1 MALIV
6 SLETSTKV
14 CSVAVHKDGNLLSEY
29 EFRVE
34 KSHSKLITQAITFL
48 MDGLGLKM
56 SDLDAVAVSKGPGS
70 YTGLRIGVSTAKG
83 LCYAL
88 DKPLIA
94 VDTLEAM
101 ARKVNKFNF
110 NNALVCP
117 MIDARRLEVYCALY
131 NSKNETIVPVAAV
144 ILNESSF
151 SEFMETGEVIFLGD
165 GSAKFVPLVARADKA
180 FFLQNENPSAEY
192 VGIIAEEK
200 FAAKQFEDVAYFE
213 PFYLKDFISTGSIQN

>member
-1 MALIV
+1 MALIL

-14 CSVAVHKDGNLLSEY
+14 CSVAIHKDGNLLSVY

-34 KSHSKLITQAITFL
+34 RSHSKLITQAISFL
-48 MDGLGLKM
+48 MEGLDLKM
-56 SDLDAVAVSKGPGS
+56 SDLDAIAVSKGPGS

-83 LCYAL
+83 LCYGL

-101 ARKVNKFNF
+101 ARKVNKYNLR
-110 NNALVCP
+110 NSLICP

-131 NSKNETIVPVAAV
+131 NKENETIFPVSAV
-144 ILNESSF
+144 ILNEFSF
-151 SEFMETGEVIFLGD
+151 SNFLNSSEIIFLGD
-165 GSAKFVPLVARADKA
+165 GAGKFAPLVAARCNAI
-180 FFLQNENPSAEY
+180 FLQNENPSAEY

-200 FAAKQFEDVAYFE
+200 YLEGLFEDVAYFE
-213 PFYLKDFISTGSIQN
+213 PFYLKDFISTGSTQN

>member
-1 MALIV
+1 MALIL

-14 CSVAVHKDGNLLSEY
+14 CSVAIHKDGNLLSVY
-29 EFRVE
+29 EFRIE
-34 KSHSKLITQAITFL
+34 RSHSKLITQAISFL
-48 MDGLGLKM
+48 MEGLELKM
-56 SDLDAVAVSKGPGS
+56 TDLDAIAVSKGPGS

-83 LCYAL
+83 LCYAV

-94 VDTLEAM
+94 VDTLAAM

-110 NNALVCP
+110 KNSLVCP

-131 NSKNETIVPVAAV
+131 NKENEIISPVSAV

-151 SEFMETGEVIFLGD
+151 SGFFSSSEIIFLGD
-165 GSAKFVPLVARADKA
+165 GAGKFAPLLAGNNKA
-180 FFLQNENPSAEY
+180 IFLQNENPSAEY

-200 FAAKQFEDVAYFE
+200 YSNRQFEDVAYFE
-213 PFYLKDFISTGSIQN
+213 PFYLKDFISTGSTQN

>member
-1 MALIV
+1 MALIL

-14 CSVAVHKDGNLLSEY
+14 CSVAVHKDGDLLSVY

-34 KSHSKLITQAITFL
+34 RSHSKLITQAISFL
-48 MDGLGLKM
+48 LSGLELKVT
-56 SDLDAVAVSKGPGS
+56 DLDAIAVSRGPGS

-88 DKPLIA
+88 EKPLIS
-94 VDTLEAM
+94 VDTLAAM

-110 NNALVCP
+110 KDSLVCP
-117 MIDARRLEVYCALY
+117 MIDARRLEVYSAVY
-131 NSKNETIVPVAAV
+131 NKSNETISPVSAV

-151 SEFMETGEVIFLGD
+151 GEFLSSNEIIFLGD
-165 GSAKFVPLVARADKA
+165 GAAKFEPIVKHADNA
-180 FFLQNENPSAEY
+180 FFLKSENPSAEY

-200 FAAKQFEDVAYFE
+200 FSDKQFEDVAYFE
-213 PFYLKDFISTGSIQN
+213 PFYLKDFISTGSTPK

>member
-1 MALIV
+1 MALIL

-14 CSVAVHKDGNLLSEY
+14 CSVAIHKDGNLLSVY

-34 KSHSKLITQAITFL
+34 RSHSKLITQAISFL
-48 MDGLGLKM
+48 MEGLDLKKA
-56 SDLDAVAVSKGPGS
+56 DLDAIAVSKGPGS

-94 VDTLEAM
+94 VDTLAAM

-110 NNALVCP
+110 KNSLVCP
-117 MIDARRLEVYCALY
+117 MIDARRLEVYCALF
-131 NSKNETIVPVAAV
+131 NKENEIISPVSAV

-151 SEFMETGEVIFLGD
+151 SGFLSSSEIIFLGD
-165 GSAKFVPLVARADKA
+165 GAGKFAPLVIGTTNAI
-180 FFLQNENPSAEY
+180 FLQNENPSAEY

-200 FAAKQFEDVAYFE
+200 YLNKQFEDVAYFE
-213 PFYLKDFISTGSIQN
+213 PFYLKDFISTGSTQN

>member
-1 MALIV
+1 MALIL

-14 CSVAVHKDGNLLSEY
+14 CSVAIHKDGNLLSVY

-34 KSHSKLITQAITFL
+34 RSHSKLITQAISFL
-48 MDGLGLKM
+48 VEGLDLKM
-56 SDLDAVAVSKGPGS
+56 TDLDAIAVSKGPGS

-94 VDTLEAM
+94 VDTLAAM

-110 NNALVCP
+110 KDSLVCP

-131 NSKNETIVPVAAV
+131 NKENEIISPVSAV
-144 ILNESSF
+144 ILNEYSF
-151 SEFMETGEVIFLGD
+151 REFLNSREIIFLGD
-165 GSAKFVPLVARADKA
+165 GAGKFAPLVAESSKA
-180 FFLQNENPSAEY
+180 IFLQNENPSAEY
-192 VGIIAEEK
+192 VGMIGEEK
-200 FAAKQFEDVAYFE
+200 YLDKQYEDVAYFE